1 MRDFKL
7 KLIESNNKI
16 GDEDFI
22 FKLDEKATTLDL
34 KVAYTE
40 REGYSPD
47 KVRLKYQRQEG
58 DDEPL
63 EDDDL
68 LEDIEKHPGVFLLE
82 CPSLGGSPFDG
93 TVSIFCNFSGVQ
105 KDEDISILVGSKDK
119 FEHFKLTHLKNNCS
133 IPNCELYVI
142 SSEYLCHF
150 QNNTISSENSIYLGP
165 KQTCCC

>member
-34 KVAYTE
+34 KVAFTE
-40 REGYSPD
+40 REGYTPD
-47 KVRLKYQRQEG
+47 KVRLKYQRQGG

-68 LEDIEKHPGVFLLE
+68 LEDIEKHPGVFLIE
-82 CPSLGGSPFDG
+82 CPSLGSGIGDG
-93 TVSIFCNFSGVQ
+93 VMSIFCNFSGMQ
-105 KDEDISILVGSKDK
+105 EGEEICLLIGSKKK
-119 FEHFKLTHLKNNCS
+119 FEHFKLTLEKNNCS
-133 IPNCELYVI
+133 IPNCELLPFLLI
-142 SSEYLCHF
+142 
-150 QNNTISSENSIYLGP
+150 
-165 KQTCCC
+165 